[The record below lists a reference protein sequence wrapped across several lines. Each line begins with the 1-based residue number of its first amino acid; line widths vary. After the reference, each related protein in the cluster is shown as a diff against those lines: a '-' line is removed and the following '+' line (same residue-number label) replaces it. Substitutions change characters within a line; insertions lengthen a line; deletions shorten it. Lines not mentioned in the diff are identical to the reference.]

1 MIVQA
6 IHRQEP
12 LIIQME
18 GAGDTDVCTT
28 DQQLSQ
34 ETSAD
39 DMDTALTATEL
50 QSDNPSVSKYLGN

>member
-1 MIVQA
+1 
-6 IHRQEP
+6 
-12 LIIQME
+12 ME

-34 ETSAD
+34 ETCAD

-50 QSDNPSVSKYLGN
+50 QSDNISVSQYLGN

>member
-1 MIVQA
+1 MMVQV

-12 LIIQME
+12 FIIQME
-18 GAGDTDVCTT
+18 EAGDTDVCTT
-28 DQQLSQ
+28 DQQMSQ
-34 ETSAD
+34 ETCAD